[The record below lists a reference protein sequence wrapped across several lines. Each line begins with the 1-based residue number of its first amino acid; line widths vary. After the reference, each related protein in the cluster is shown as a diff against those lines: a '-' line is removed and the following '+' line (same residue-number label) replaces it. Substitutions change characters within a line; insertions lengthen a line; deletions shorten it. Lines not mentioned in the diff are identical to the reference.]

1 VDGFKEGIGL
11 GGKIG
16 KHYEKAKYR
25 VGIAELVGRCL
36 IK

>member
-16 KHYEKAKYR
+16 KHYEKAKCI
-25 VGIAELVGRCL
+25 VAIANTEKGA
-36 IK
+36 